1 MNKLYSQL
9 RKKGVPSYALPRLV
23 RLIEMYVG
31 PLYGIASLIANTQ
44 CSFYFRVA
52 TNATFKQ
59 AKGDL
64 VKKGWDPRADA
75 KGDKLY
81 WLNGTKYE
89 KLDTESWS
97 SIENGQAKL

>member
-1 MNKLYSQL
+1 M
-9 RKKGVPSYALPRLV
+9 P
-23 RLIEMYVG
+23 
-31 PLYGIASLIANTQ
+31 
-44 CSFYFRVA
+44 RVA

-64 VKKGWDPRADA
+64 VKKGWDPCDTN
-75 KGDKLY
+75 GDKLY

-89 KLDTESWS
+89 KLDAPSWS